1 MSGGKNQID
10 SLASLEKVVIDLGNE
25 FGKEAMWWRGQA
37 LTSWP
42 LKPKVYREPPKKD
55 GEKNKKYIEHA
66 LINHFQMRALGRLGH
81 RPRPWSDLEWMI
93 LAQHYGLP
101 TRLLDWTE
109 NPLIAL
115 YFAVFDKSYETDI
128 VESCLWA
135 LSPKMLNVQESNPG
149 NPNEAQDGLIFSD
162 EPVVRAMVMQAFGVK
177 CKTIIK
183 TTRIRRSA
191 MPKVIALAS
200 GENDERIVAQSGRF
214 TIHACDSALEDFER
228 KDKYL
233 RKFII
238 PKEAK
243 EHLQQRLHQLGIRC
257 WNVFPDLQ
265 LLAEGLNRSEFTSI
279 NSGVT

>member
-1 MSGGKNQID
+1 MSDGKNKID

-25 FGKEAMWWRGQA
+25 FGEEAMWWRGQA
-37 LTSWP
+37 LVYWP
-42 LKPKVYREPPKKD
+42 LKPKVYRDPPKKD
-55 GEKNKKYIEHA
+55 GQKNTKYVEHA

-81 RPRPWSDLEWMI
+81 RPRPWSDLEWMF

-115 YFAVFDKSYETDI
+115 YFALFDESHENDI

-135 LSPKMLNVQESNPG
+135 LSPTKLNEYESNPG
-149 NPNEAQDGLIFSD
+149 NPNEAQKGLIYSN
-162 EPVVRAMVMQAFGVK
+162 ESVVQAMVMEAFGVK

-200 GENDERIVAQSGRF
+200 GDNDERIVAQSGHF
-214 TIHACDSALEDFER
+214 TIHRCDSALEDFEL

-243 EHLQQRLHQLGIRC
+243 ETLQQRLQQMGIRR
-257 WNVFPDLQ
+257 WNLFPDLQ
-265 LLAEGLNRSEFTSI
+265 SLAVGLKQSEFISI
-279 NSGVT
+279 NTGIA